1 MKTVDVVVVG
11 QGIAGILLTRQ
22 LQKAGNTV
30 FAFDQADPAAA
41 SNHAAAILNPINLG
55 KIVPAMRPEEMAE
68 ALEAYKDLSAF
79 LQQEIASPLDLYA
92 YLNTTTSV
100 PVALQNLIRVANPLT
115 LTELDRFFQRPEKTS
130 LYVLKAWKINYPR
143 LRQAWLGHL
152 ERTDQLCRE
161 AFDYAALAAT
171 PEGYT
176 YKNLRFRKLVF
187 CEGLG
192 VRHNPYFRDIAFT
205 KNRGD
210 YLALEIPGLPADSI
224 YHYGLRL
231 VPQAEDRFWFG
242 SNYRWDYD
250 NLNPDEAWRIEA
262 LDRLRAW
269 LKIPFQVLE
278 HGVAERPTR
287 AGQIPVLSEHP
298 DHRGMYIFNGLGTKG
313 FTLGPYLARQMM
325 SLLSAKKP

>member
-1 MKTVDVVVVG
+1 MVG
-11 QGIAGILLTRQ
+11 QGIAGILLSRQ

-30 FAFDQADPAAA
+30 FAFDQADPTAA

-55 KIVPAMRPEEMAE
+55 KVAPAMRPEEMAI
-68 ALEAYKDLSAF
+68 ALEAYADLSTF
-79 LQQEIASPLDLYA
+79 LKQEIAGAVNLYGYLEDSICIPDHLKNSLLPADQSATATLSPLFHL
-92 YLNTTTSV
+92 
-100 PVALQNLIRVANPLT
+100 
-115 LTELDRFFQRPEKTS
+115 PEKTS
-130 LYVLKAWKINYPR
+130 LYVLKAWKTNYPR

-187 CEGLG
+187 CEGLN
-192 VRHNPYFRDIAFT
+192 VRHNPYFENTAFT

-210 YLALEIPGLPADSI
+210 YLVLEIPGLPADSI

-242 SNYRWDYD
+242 SNYRWNYD

-313 FTLGPYLARQMM
+313 FTLGPYLANQMVD
-325 SLLSAKKP
+325 LIFNKKE